1 MGMQSKTIQQI
12 INTAEKTVT
21 HTLNSNKSITNNVQ
35 MPKYIKPVTRN
46 SNPDLKYI
54 PPKYSPTQTL
64 NNTSNP
70 IYSNSNVSNIKD
82 IVPNNRYSIPPLINK
97 PVYRGNVKELI
108 YKDGEWLLKSPDDS
122 ENKIFK
128 IKSNNISSDSI
139 ISFGDLPSGYQKNFY
154 EALDKSDLGMKDI
167 ILTELKDAKMKVSKR
182 KGSSYNPPNDLIK
195 IDLTRPVSVLAHE
208 LFHRIDLKYA
218 SAKKDRI
225 SNEYNFIG
233 ALNNDYN
240 NLIKKVGGVQN
251 IHKYIFKNYPQAFTN
266 ILGIKIKNLVKF
278 DYSSI
283 SDILKY
289 ASAGKIELGY
299 GHKID
304 KKALYHYPKEGWAGF
319 GKIYFNDN
327 AEAKKMFK
335 ELFPQFDVVA
345 KNALN
350 NIISGFEKRNQ

>member
-1 MGMQSKTIQQI
+1 MGTQSKTIQQI
-12 INTAEKTVT
+12 ISTAEKTVT

-54 PPKYSPTQTL
+54 PPKYSPIQIL
-64 NNTSNP
+64 NNTSNQ
-70 IYSNSNVSNIKD
+70 IYSNSNFSNIKD

-97 PVYRGNVKELI
+97 PAYRGNVKELI

-128 IKSNNISSDSI
+128 IKSNNISNNNI
-139 ISFGDLPSGYQKNFY
+139 ISFGDLPSSYQKKFY
-154 EALDKSDLGMKDI
+154 KALDKSDLGMKDI
-167 ILTELKDAKMKVSKR
+167 ILTELKDAKMKVSKNKR
-182 KGSSYNPPNDLIK
+182 SSYETHNDLIN
-195 IDLTRPVSVLAHE
+195 IDLTEPVSVLVHE
-208 LFHRIDLKYA
+208 LFHRIDFKYA
-218 SAKKDRI
+218 SAKKDWI

-233 ALNNDYN
+233 ALNNDYT
-240 NLIKKVGGVQN
+240 NLVEKVGGVQN
-251 IHKYIFKNYPQAFTN
+251 IHEYIFKNYPHAFTN

-278 DYSSI
+278 DYGSI
-283 SDILKY
+283 SDILRY
-289 ASAGKIELGY
+289 ASDGKIELGY
-299 GHKID
+299 GHD
-304 KKALYHYPKEGWAGF
+304 EKKSPKYHYPKEGWAGF
-319 GKIYFNDN
+319 GEIYFNDN

-335 ELFPQFDVVA
+335 ELFPQFDLVA